1 MNPSDG
7 KPHGSGVDDF
17 HRCLIERK
25 RRIMTERNSSTIP
38 AGGTSSDAPRRVVLV
53 EDEQALRDNYT
64 LALSKAGF
72 DVAGFADAKSALLS
86 VRARMPDMAIID
98 IGLGRDSE
106 AGFELC
112 RALRDLSAR
121 LPIIFLTSRDSELDV
136 ISGLRLG
143 ADDYLSKDISLAQL
157 IVRVN
162 TLLRR
167 VDAFASMDTESDMKR
182 VGPLELHQQR
192 LAARWRDQPVE
203 LTVTEYWLVDC
214 LARNPGQVRS
224 RQQLMDAANLVLDDQ
239 TITAHIKRIRAKF
252 VALDDSFT
260 GIQTVY
266 ALGYRWMDEL
276 SH

>member
-1 MNPSDG
+1 MTEQNLST
-7 KPHGSGVDDF
+7 K
-17 HRCLIERK
+17 HRDEP
-25 RRIMTERNSSTIP
+25 RRI
-38 AGGTSSDAPRRVVLV
+38 VLV

-72 DVAGFADAKSALLS
+72 DVSGFSDAKSALLS
-86 VRARMPDMAIID
+86 VSERMPDVAIID

-112 RALRDLSAR
+112 RALRDISVR
-121 LPIIFLTSRDSELDV
+121 LPIIFLSARDTELDV

-143 ADDYLSKDISLAQL
+143 ADDYLTKDISLAQL

-167 VDAFASMDTESDMKR
+167 VEALGSVDTELAVKR
-182 VGPLELHQQR
+182 VGHLELHKER
-192 LAARWRDQPVE
+192 LAVRWREQPVE

-214 LARNPGQVRS
+214 LARNPGQVKS
-224 RQQLMDAANLVLDDQ
+224 RQQLMEAANLVLDDQ

-252 VALDDSFT
+252 VLLDKDFV

-276 SH
+276 LY

>member
-1 MNPSDG
+1 MNSQLPSNAAAT
-7 KPHGSGVDDF
+7 V
-17 HRCLIERK
+17 L
-25 RRIMTERNSSTIP
+25 RRIL
-38 AGGTSSDAPRRVVLV
+38 LV
-53 EDEQALRDNYT
+53 EDEPALRDNYI

-72 DVAGFADAKSALLS
+72 DVAGVADANSALELA
-86 VRARMPDMAIID
+86 RARLPDVAIID

-112 RALRDLSAR
+112 RELRELSAR
-121 LPIIFLTSRDSELDV
+121 LAIIFLSARDSELDV

-143 ADDYLSKDISLAQL
+143 ADDYLTKDISLAQL
-157 IVRVN
+157 IVRVS

-167 VDAFASMDTESDMKR
+167 VDALGSTEELASLKV
-182 VGPLELHQQR
+182 VGNLELHQQH
-192 LAARWRDQPVE
+192 LMAKWRGKPVE

-214 LARNPGQVRS
+214 LARNPGQVKS
-224 RQQLMDAANLVLDDQ
+224 RQQLMEAANLVLDDQ

-252 VALDDSFT
+252 LSLDKSFT

-276 SH
+276 LY

>member
-1 MNPSDG
+1 
-7 KPHGSGVDDF
+7 
-17 HRCLIERK
+17 
-25 RRIMTERNSSTIP
+25 MTERNLSTEN
-38 AGGTSSDAPRRVVLV
+38 ADAPRRIVLV
-53 EDEQALRDNYT
+53 EDELALRDNYT

-72 DVAGFADAKSALLS
+72 DVSGFPDANSALAAVSERL
-86 VRARMPDMAIID
+86 PDVAIID

-112 RALRDLSAR
+112 RALRDISAR
-121 LPIIFLTSRDSELDV
+121 LPIIFLSARDSELDV

-143 ADDYLSKDISLAQL
+143 ADDYLTKDISLAQL
-157 IVRVN
+157 IARVN

-167 VDAFASMDTESDMKR
+167 VDALSASDVESDLKR
-182 VGPLELHQQR
+182 VGHLELHQQR
-192 LAARWRDQPVE
+192 LAARWREKAVE

-252 VALDDSFT
+252 VVLDNSFT
-260 GIQTVY
+260 SIQTVY
-266 ALGYRWMDEL
+266 ALGYRWMDDL
-276 SH
+276 LY

>member
-1 MNPSDG
+1 MTEQNS
-7 KPHGSGVDDF
+7 
-17 HRCLIERK
+17 L
-25 RRIMTERNSSTIP
+25 RRI
-38 AGGTSSDAPRRVVLV
+38 VLV
-53 EDEQALRDNYT
+53 EDEPALRDNYT
-64 LALSKAGF
+64 LALSKAGY
-72 DVAGFADAKSALLS
+72 DVHGFGNPDTAMAA
-86 VRARMPDMAIID
+86 VRQRMPDAAIID

-112 RALRDLSAR
+112 RSLRALSAR
-121 LPIIFLTSRDSELDV
+121 LPILFLTARDSELDV

-143 ADDYLSKDISLAQL
+143 ADDYLTKDISLAQL
-157 IVRVN
+157 VARVS

-167 VDAFASMDTESDMKR
+167 VDVLSQGDAAEVVRS
-182 VGPLELHQQR
+182 VGQLQLDQAR
-192 LAARWRDQPVE
+192 LVAKWRDTLVD

-252 VALDDSFT
+252 VALDDSFS

-266 ALGYRWMDEL
+266 GLGYRWMDKL
-276 SH
+276 LY